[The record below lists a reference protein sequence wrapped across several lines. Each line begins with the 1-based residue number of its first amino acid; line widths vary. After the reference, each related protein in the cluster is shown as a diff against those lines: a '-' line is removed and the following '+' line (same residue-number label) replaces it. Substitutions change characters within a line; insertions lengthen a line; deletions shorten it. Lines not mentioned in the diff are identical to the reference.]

1 MITLDLAGRS
11 AAVVGGNGGIGRAT
25 VAALARAGARAAV
38 IDAVP
43 VGPDATPCPFI
54 EADVSQ
60 PDAARSAIE
69 RAVDALGRLDHLV
82 YCAGITRDALL
93 WKLTDAQWR
102 EVIDVNLTGA
112 FNVLRAATPHLRER
126 RDRHASSVVLVASI
140 NGERGKRGQAN
151 YAASKGGLIAFAK
164 SAARELGHFGV
175 RVNVVSPGWIDTPMT
190 GTLPTEVRET
200 ARLETALGRTGSPD
214 DVAGAIVFL
223 LSDLAGHVTGQNLR
237 VDGGQLM

>member
-1 MITLDLAGRS
+1 MITLDLSGR
-11 AAVVGGNGGIGRAT
+11 AVAVVGGNGGIGRAT
-25 VAALARAGARAAV
+25 LAALSRAGARAVA
-38 IDAVP
+38 IDVVP
-43 VGPDATPCPFI
+43 PATTSPSCPFV

-60 PDAARSAIE
+60 PDGARSAVE
-69 RAVDALGRLDHLV
+69 RAVEALGQLDHLV
-82 YCAGITRDALL
+82 YCAGITRDGLL

-102 EVIDVNLTGA
+102 EVLDVNLTGA
-112 FNVLRAATPHLRER
+112 FNVLRAATPHLRAR
-126 RDRHASSVVLVASI
+126 AGASVVLVASI

-190 GTLPTEVRET
+190 GTLPSEVREA
-200 ARLETALGRTGSPD
+200 ARRETALERTGAPE